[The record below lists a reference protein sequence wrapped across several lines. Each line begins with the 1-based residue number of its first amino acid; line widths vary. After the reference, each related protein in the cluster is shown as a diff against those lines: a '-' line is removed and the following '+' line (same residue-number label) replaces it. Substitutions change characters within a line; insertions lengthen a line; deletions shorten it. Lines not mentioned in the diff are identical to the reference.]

1 MTEAHVTVIDFHT
14 LSPLNSP
21 ASTSLHWLLHCF
33 AHVWCHICPF
43 QSVVPDCRLHT
54 GGIITASSYIKSLLP
69 RSVDWN
75 HQLWLST
82 FSWMNDPH
90 IHGFPSG
97 TPATGR
103 SDTWSLV
110 NEHYSDEEFIKL
122 SGSTFET
129 SKRLKCL
136 LLFLLI
142 THYDIHQEYQQVLQY
157 QEDNAFNNLTD
168 LLFTCLKN
176 SKVQLLNIYLF
187 AERFIP
193 FSLNWENNCRKL
205 DFSPRQI
212 REAECVWWTPTC
224 LSVFNELKDLY
235 RNGFV
240 IIINKGVFSNT
251 LLYRN
256 LYLPIICVN

>member
-1 MTEAHVTVIDFHT
+1 MSYLPVPVSGSWLQAAHWRNNYGFKLHKVSP
-14 LSPLNSP
+14 SPLRRLKP
-21 ASTSLHWLLHCF
+21 STMTINIFVDEWSTHTWFSEWNTCYRKVR
-33 AHVWCHICPF
+33 HVHLEPGKWTLQF
-43 QSVVPDCRLHT
+43 
-54 GGIITASSYIKSLLP
+54 K
-69 RSVDWN
+69 
-75 HQLWLST
+75 
-82 FSWMNDPH
+82 
-90 IHGFPSG
+90 
-97 TPATGR
+97 
-103 SDTWSLV
+103 
-110 NEHYSDEEFIKL
+110 EFIKL

-136 LLFLLI
+136 LFFLLI
-142 THYDIHQEYQQVLQY
+142 TQYDIHQEYQQVLQY

-193 FSLNWENNCRKL
+193 FSLNRENICRKL